1 MNSQPFND
9 TVTVIPDL
17 LPLVLLP
24 GSLCDQR
31 LFGAQVEYFSRF
43 REVFVGDFVGCD
55 SIQGMAV
62 KMLAEAPPKFALAG
76 LSMGGIVA
84 FEMYRQA
91 PQRIDRLA
99 VLDTNPSAELAER
112 VAIRRRQ
119 SQHIADGGDLAEF
132 TGAELLPKYADNR
145 EHRTRLEALVLSM
158 AKAAGAAEFVN
169 QWRALEQRPDSW
181 CTLRQITCPTLIL
194 CGVNDNLCS
203 VELHREMAA
212 EISGGQLQIIADAG
226 HLCTLDAP
234 IAVNRALHRWL
245 G

>member
-1 MNSQPFND
+1 M
-9 TVTVIPDL
+9 TVIPDR

-145 EHRTRLEALVLSM
+145 KHRTRLEALVLSM

-181 CTLRQITCPTLIL
+181 CTLRQIACPTLIL
-194 CGVNDNLCS
+194 CGANDKLCS

-212 EISGGQLQIIADAG
+212 EINANKAAVAEARQAVRAGGDVDSAQ
-226 HLCTLDAP
+226 
-234 IAVNRALHRWL
+234 
-245 G
+245 

>member
-1 MNSQPFND
+1 MNSQPLND
-9 TVTVIPDL
+9 IATVIPDL
-17 LPLVLLP
+17 LPLLLLP

-31 LFGAQVEYFSRF
+31 LFGAQVEYFSRH

-62 KMLAEAPPKFALAG
+62 KTLAEAPSKFALAG

-99 VLDTNPSAELAER
+99 FLDTTPSVELAER
-112 VAIRRRQ
+112 VAIRRWQ
-119 SQHIADGGDLAEF
+119 SQHIAGGGDLAEF
-132 TGAELLPKYADNR
+132 TRAELLPKYADNTA
-145 EHRTRLEALVLSM
+145 HRTRLDALVVSM
-158 AKAAGAAEFVN
+158 AKAAGAEEFVN
-169 QWRALEQRPDSW
+169 QWRALKQRPDSW

-194 CGVNDNLCS
+194 CGANDKLCS
-203 VELHREMAA
+203 VELHRGMAA
-212 EISGGQLQIIADAG
+212 EISGGRLQVIADAG

>member
-1 MNSQPFND
+1 LNSQPFND

-99 VLDTNPSAELAER
+99 VLDTNPNAELAER

-119 SQHIADGGDLAEF
+119 SQHVADGGDLAEF

-158 AKAAGAAEFVN
+158 AKAAGSAEFVN

-181 CTLRQITCPTLIL
+181 CTLRQIACPTLIL
-194 CGVNDNLCS
+194 CGANDKLCS
-203 VELHREMAA
+203 VELHRDMAA
-212 EISGGQLQIIADAG
+212 EISGGHLQVIADAG

>member
-1 MNSQPFND
+1 MAR
-9 TVTVIPDL
+9 VIPGL
-17 LPLVLLP
+17 LPLLLLP

-43 REVFVGDFVGCD
+43 REVFVGDFIGCD

-99 VLDTNPSAELAER
+99 VLGTNPSAELAES
-112 VAIRRRQ
+112 VAIRRWQ
-119 SQHIADGGDLAEF
+119 SQHIAGGGDLAEF

-145 EHRTRLEALVLSM
+145 VHRTRLEAVILSM
-158 AKAAGAAEFVN
+158 AKAAGAEEFVN
-169 QWRALEQRPDSW
+169 QWRALAQRPDSW
-181 CTLRQITCPTLIL
+181 RTLRQITCPTLIL
-194 CGVNDNLCS
+194 CGANDNLCS

-234 IAVNRALHRWL
+234 IEVNRALHRWL

>member
-1 MNSQPFND
+1 MAR
-9 TVTVIPDL
+9 VIPGL
-17 LPLVLLP
+17 LPLLLLP

-43 REVFVGDFVGCD
+43 REVFVGDFIGCD

-62 KMLAEAPPKFALAG
+62 KMLAEAAPKFALAG
-76 LSMGGIVA
+76 PSMGGIVA

-99 VLDTNPSAELAER
+99 VLGTNPSAELAES
-112 VAIRRRQ
+112 VAIRRWQ
-119 SQHIADGGDLAEF
+119 SQHIAGGGDLDEF
-132 TGAELLPKYADNR
+132 TRAELLPKYADNR
-145 EHRTRLEALVLSM
+145 VHRTRLEAVILSM
-158 AKAAGAAEFVN
+158 AKAAGAEEFVN
-169 QWRALEQRPDSW
+169 QWRALAQRPDSW
-181 CTLRQITCPTLIL
+181 RTLRQITCPTLIL
-194 CGVNDNLCS
+194 CGANDNLCS

-234 IAVNRALHRWL
+234 IEVNRALHRWL